1 MESQTL
7 TQPVVLVGLRFRAI
21 MLTSMTT
28 MVGLLPLTLE
38 RSTQAQVLIP
48 VAISIVFGLL
58 TSTILVLIIIPCAYV
73 ILCDLG
79 LVRSE
84 DKQTAAGH

>member
-1 MESQTL
+1 
-7 TQPVVLVGLRFRAI
+7 

-58 TSTILVLIIIPCAYV
+58 TSTILVLVVIPCAYM
-73 ILCDLG
+73 ILCDFG
-79 LVRSE
+79 LIRSE
-84 DKQTAAGH
+84 EESSMLH